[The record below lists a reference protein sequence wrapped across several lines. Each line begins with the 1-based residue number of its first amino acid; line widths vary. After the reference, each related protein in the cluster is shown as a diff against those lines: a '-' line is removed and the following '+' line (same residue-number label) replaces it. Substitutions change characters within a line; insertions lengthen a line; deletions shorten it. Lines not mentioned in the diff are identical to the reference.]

1 MSPLFIFKTSVYLLY
16 RRWYCAKVVEN
27 KYGLLILV
35 KRSGNEVMLITYGI
49 HIHTHAL
56 ILIYKIKSLSTRY
69 YDNISMTVPRI
80 FCIEYQISELLRP
93 YYILLQKC
101 ISMHTMFR
109 EGIPY
114 CPLLLL
120 MKIVILWIISTFLES

>member
-101 ISMHTMFR
+101 ISMH
-109 EGIPY
+109 I
-114 CPLLLL
+114 
-120 MKIVILWIISTFLES
+120 KKILWYHCKFYYSSNAYLYCFHTSMYWNV